1 MEAQIANNNNNQEL
15 VHKAKLAAVSDDGNN
30 SDTSDL
36 PLHGQQEIQLEFDD
50 DHLAVQTQNQ
60 VDQKRATA
68 STSNAS
74 LPAVDESFESSKLD
88 FDSQQTRPVNQ
99 PASPSK
105 ANQIATMKLHSMTQ
119 VYDLASSVGTCIEP
133 LSNELGQ
140 NRLEPLTKSII
151 QMLNILETTVQQSNQ
166 LQQVATEQLK
176 ENAELRAAQDK
187 QTKRFSELE
196 MEYEINITR
205 MSEQLEILQ
214 QNHDSVVN
222 DWSFN
227 DLSQTTQVEENLANA
242 LRQAHEEIK
251 QLQTSSNQGVRHAS
265 KESNTT
271 TSGAGSD
278 SDNETNKILKMPR
291 SKSSHIPGHE
301 ADQAQMNELM
311 SVLKEKNYYKQK
323 CFALEDE
330 IRELR
335 GESVERMSLTTT
347 PSPSNTQTASTPNF
361 PAAVQLGQTIG
372 NISQN
377 QLTRKLS
384 TYFRGFVKEGSS
396 NK

>member
-1 MEAQIANNNNNQEL
+1 MEAQIANNNNNRENP
-15 VHKAKLAAVSDDGNN
+15 VHQAKQVDDGNN

-50 DHLAVQTQNQ
+50 DHLAVQTQFQ
-60 VDQKRATA
+60 IDQTRPTA
-68 STSNAS
+68 STSDTS
-74 LPAVDESFESSKLD
+74 LPSVHFESSKLD
-88 FDSQQTRPVNQ
+88 FDSQQNQPVNQ
-99 PASPSK
+99 PTSPSK
-105 ANQIATMKLHSMTQ
+105 LNQVAAMKLPSMTQ

-151 QMLNILETTVQQSNQ
+151 QMLNILETTVNQSTQ
-166 LQQVATEQLK
+166 LQQVATEQIK
-176 ENAELRAAQDK
+176 ENAELRAAQDR
-187 QTKRFSELE
+187 QAKRFSELE

-251 QLQTSSNQGVRHAS
+251 QLQISGGQGVRHAS

-347 PSPSNTQTASTPNF
+347 PSPNNTQAATTPQF

-384 TYFRGFVKEGSS
+384 TYFKGFVAGNSKE
-396 NK
+396 